1 METRNDNIGRLPP
14 QVPEIES
21 AVLGAMMQSKDAVY
35 KVIELLEESCFY
47 KESHRKIF
55 SAVTSLFE
63 KNEAVDIL
71 TVSEE
76 LKKRDLLDK
85 VGGTYYLSECINQVT
100 TAANVEFH
108 AKVVLEKAL
117 LRRLIEA
124 ATKITSEGYEENEE
138 AFNLLD
144 KAEQMIFEIS
154 ENRKR
159 KGFTNVKPVLHD
171 AFEMIDSYHKRKG
184 FVTGVASGFPSLDK
198 LTSGFQNSDLII
210 IAGRP
215 SCGKTA
221 LGLNIARNAA
231 IDYKIPVGI
240 FSLEM
245 AELQIGIR
253 LLCSEAGVS
262 SHKVRTGNLSDEYW
276 PRLSMVVGLL
286 SEAPIFIDDSGSLGI
301 LELRSKARRLKLENN
316 IGLLIVDYLQLL
328 KGTSKTENRQQEIS
342 MISRSLKALAKE
354 LNIPVIA
361 LSQLSRAIEKREI
374 EERKPILSDLRESGA
389 IEQDADVVIF
399 IHRPE
404 QYLGCKEKDKGKAE
418 IIIGKQRNGPI
429 GTFKLAFVKGL
440 AKFGEPNAKQNLDM
454 RNMVAT
460 QCHC

>member
-1 METRNDNIGRLPP
+1 METRNNNVGRLPP
-14 QVPEIES
+14 QAPEFES
-21 AVLGAMMQSKDAVY
+21 AVLGAVMQSKDAVY
-35 KVIELLEESCFY
+35 KVIELLDESCFY

-55 SAVTSLFE
+55 SAVVSLFE

-76 LKKRDLLDK
+76 LKRRDLLDK

-108 AKVVLEKAL
+108 AKIVLEKSL
-117 LRRLIEA
+117 LRKLIA
-124 ATKITSEGYEENEE
+124 ATTKITTEGYEENEE
-138 AFNLLD
+138 AFDLLD
-144 KAEQMIFEIS
+144 RAEQMIFEIS
-154 ENRKR
+154 ENRQR

-184 FVTGVASGFPSLDK
+184 FVTGVASGFDSLDK

-231 IDYKIPVGI
+231 VDDKVPVGI

-262 SHKVRTGNLSDEYW
+262 SHSVRTGNIPDDQWAELSD
-276 PRLSMVVGLL
+276 SVGAL
-286 SEAPIFIDDSGSLGI
+286 SESPIFIDDSGTLGI
-301 LELRSKARRLKLENN
+301 LELRSKARRLKLEND
-316 IGLLIVDYLQLL
+316 IGLLVVDYLQLL
-328 KGTSKTENRQQEIS
+328 KGTYKTESRQQEIS
-342 MISRSLKALAKE
+342 LISRSLKALAKE

-404 QYLGCKEKDKGKAE
+404 QYIGCKKEDIGKAE

-429 GTFKLAFVKGL
+429 GSIKLAFVKNL
-440 AKFGEPNAKQNLDM
+440 AKFGELEPYRTEIPVDDGAPF
-454 RNMVAT
+454 
-460 QCHC
+460 

>member
-1 METRNDNIGRLPP
+1 MEIRDNHIGRLPP
-14 QVPEIES
+14 QAPEFES

-35 KVIELLEESCFY
+35 KVIELLDESCFY

-55 SAVTSLFE
+55 SAVVSLFE

-76 LKKRDLLDK
+76 LKRRDLLDK

-108 AKVVLEKAL
+108 AKIVLEKTL
-117 LRRLIEA
+117 LRKLIEA
-124 ATKITSEGYEENEE
+124 TTKIATEGYEENEE
-138 AFNLLD
+138 AFDLLD
-144 KAEQMIFEIS
+144 RAEQMIFEIS
-154 ENRKR
+154 ENRQR
-159 KGFTNVKPVLHD
+159 KGFTNIKPVLHD
-171 AFEMIDSYHKRKG
+171 AFEMIDSYHKKKG
-184 FVTGVASGFPSLDK
+184 FVTGVASGFTSLDK

-231 IDYKIPVGI
+231 VDYKVPVGI

-253 LLCSEAGVS
+253 LLCSEARVS

-301 LELRSKARRLKLENN
+301 LELRSKARRLKLEND

-389 IEQDADVVIF
+389 IEQDADMVIF

-404 QYLGCKEKDKGKAE
+404 QYLGCKEEDKGKAE

-440 AKFGEPNAKQNLDM
+440 AKFGELEPYRTEISVDDGAPF
-454 RNMVAT
+454 
-460 QCHC
+460 

>member
-1 METRNDNIGRLPP
+1 METRNNNIARLPP
-14 QVPEIES
+14 QAPEIES
-21 AVLGAMMQSKDAVY
+21 AVLGAVMQSKDAVY
-35 KVIELLEESCFY
+35 KVIELLDESCFY

-55 SAVTSLFE
+55 SAVVSLFE

-76 LKKRDLLDK
+76 LKRRDLLEK

-108 AKVVLEKAL
+108 AKIVLEKSL
-117 LRRLIEA
+117 LRKLIEA
-124 ATKITSEGYEENEE
+124 TTNITTEGYEENEE
-138 AFNLLD
+138 AFDLLD

-154 ENRKR
+154 ENRQR
-159 KGFTNVKPVLHD
+159 KGFTSVKPVLHD

-184 FVTGVASGFPSLDK
+184 FVTGIASGFPSLDK

-221 LGLNIARNAA
+221 LGLNIAQNAA
-231 IDYKIPVGI
+231 IDYKVPVGI

-262 SHKVRTGNLSDEYW
+262 SHSVRTGNIPDGQW
-276 PRLSMVVGLL
+276 QRLSMSVGAL
-286 SEAPIFIDDSGSLGI
+286 SESPIFIDDSGTLGI

-316 IGLLIVDYLQLL
+316 IGLLIIDYLQLL
-328 KGTSKTENRQQEIS
+328 KGTSKTESRQQEIS
-342 MISRSLKALAKE
+342 LISRSLKALAKE

-404 QYLGCKEKDKGKAE
+404 QYIGCKETDKGKAE

-429 GTFKLAFVKGL
+429 GSIKLAFLKEL
-440 AKFGEPNAKQNLDM
+440 AKFEELELHRTEIPVDNGAPF
-454 RNMVAT
+454 
-460 QCHC
+460 

>member
-1 METRNDNIGRLPP
+1 MEIRDDNVGRLPP
-14 QVPEIES
+14 QAPEIES

-35 KVIELLEESCFY
+35 KVIELLEESSFY

-55 SAVTSLFE
+55 SAVVSLFE

-76 LKKRDLLDK
+76 LKRRDLLDK

-108 AKVVLEKAL
+108 AKIVLEKAL
-117 LRRLIEA
+117 LRKLIEA
-124 ATKITSEGYEENEE
+124 TTKITTEGYEENEE
-138 AFNLLD
+138 AFDLLD
-144 KAEQMIFEIS
+144 RAEQMIFEIS
-154 ENRKR
+154 ENRQR

-171 AFEMIDSYHKRKG
+171 AFEILDSYHKRRKG
-184 FVTGVASGFPSLDK
+184 SITGVASGFSSLDEM
-198 LTSGFQNSDLII
+198 TSGFQNSDLII

-221 LGLNIARNAA
+221 LSLNIARNAA
-231 IDYKIPVGI
+231 VDYKVPVGI

-245 AELQIGIR
+245 ANYQIAIR
-253 LLCSEAGVS
+253 LLCSEAEVS
-262 SHKVRTGNLSDEYW
+262 AHKVRTGNLGDEYW
-276 PRLSMVVGLL
+276 PRLSIAVGLL

-301 LELRSKARRLKLENN
+301 LELRSKARRLKLEND

-328 KGTSKTENRQQEIS
+328 KGTSRTESRQQEIS
-342 MISRSLKALAKE
+342 LISRSLKALAKE

-404 QYLGCKEKDKGKAE
+404 QYMGCKEKDKGKAE

-429 GTFKLAFVKGL
+429 GNIELAFVKNL
-440 AKFGEPNAKQNLDM
+440 AKFGELERYRTEIPIDDGSPF
-454 RNMVAT
+454 
-460 QCHC
+460 